1 MPFRATCDAL
11 QGLFLKI
18 SPIPRFVECV
28 LPKGGIDPYLTAKYG
43 SEAGPL
49 LLSDSKGHLLHCAI
63 QEGLL
68 DFAKWIDEFA
78 PADGS
83 PGAWILMTFCLHLMF
98 CDYNWQLRKSY
109 LLEMKG
115 SGVVRPWQCGF
126 RDDYG
131 LSGMVDPEAGIAL
144 MELYLQEGFLATELS
159 LIFFGLMRISV
170 IPVVPANL
178 TDLTCT

>member
-1 MPFRATCDAL
+1 
-11 QGLFLKI
+11 
-18 SPIPRFVECV
+18 
-28 LPKGGIDPYLTAKYG
+28 
-43 SEAGPL
+43 
-49 LLSDSKGHLLHCAI
+49 
-63 QEGLL
+63 
-68 DFAKWIDEFA
+68 
-78 PADGS
+78 
-83 PGAWILMTFCLHLMF
+83 
-98 CDYNWQLRKSY
+98 
-109 LLEMKG
+109 MKG

-178 TDLTCT
+178 TDLTVLEVQKQRR